1 MSHTVRVNLG
11 SRSYDVAV
19 GVPADAV
26 GGLIR
31 RVCPTAAR
39 CFVVADPAC
48 GTAPIPTA
56 LSTVGLQVHVWNGD
70 VTDDQSVRGRCM
82 TGATGVTESVKS
94 LDTVEHLCGQFAA
107 AGLDR
112 RDVVVAIGG
121 GIIGDLAGFAAAT
134 YRRGVAW
141 VNMPTTLL
149 SMVDASVGGKTG
161 ANLFSS
167 ASILKNMVGAFH
179 QPSLVVVDTQWLTTL
194 PVRHLRAGLAEC
206 IKHALLCRSVPGFD
220 DHALWDDTSDV
231 IRRADLARDHA
242 AVAGLITRNITL
254 KARVV
259 EQDEFETAP
268 DAAGGRALLNLGHTF
283 AHVIEGLPGQDVLH
297 GEAVGLGLI
306 AAAHAARSIG
316 RVNQEFVE
324 AVHATVCAAGLPTA
338 LAGLPAS
345 HHLVDRMR
353 GDKKTLGGS
362 LRLILPGP
370 GGFGRAGVVAGPPEA
385 AVRAG
390 WDSLRD

>member
-26 GGLIR
+26 GERVR
-31 RVCPTAAR
+31 RVCPHAAR

-48 GTAPIPTA
+48 STPPITAN
-56 LSTVGLQVHVWNGD
+56 LSAAGLQVHVWNSD
-70 VTDDQSVRGRCM
+70 ITDGQSAARRRM
-82 TGATGVTESVKS
+82 TSRSGVTESVKS

-112 RDVVVAIGG
+112 RDVVLAIGG
-121 GIIGDLAGFAAAT
+121 GIVGDLAGFAAAT

-161 ANLFSS
+161 ANLFT
-167 ASILKNMVGAFH
+167 ATSILKNMVGSFH
-179 QPSLVVVDTQWLTTL
+179 QPSLVVIDPRWLTTL
-194 PVRHLRAGLAEC
+194 PARHLRAGVAEC
-206 IKHALLCRSVPGFD
+206 IKHALLCRSVPGLGGHD
-220 DHALWDDTSDV
+220 LWDFTSDV
-231 IRRADLARDHA
+231 VRRADLARDHLA
-242 AVAGLITRNITL
+242 AADLISRNVTL

-259 EQDEFETAP
+259 EQDEFESAP
-268 DAAGGRALLNLGHTF
+268 DATGGRALLNLGHTF

-306 AAAHAARSIG
+306 AAAHTARSLG
-316 RVNQEFVE
+316 RVDQEFVQ
-324 AVHATVCAAGLPTA
+324 TVCATVSGAGLPTS
-338 LAGLPAS
+338 LAGLPTC
-345 HHLVDRMR
+345 HDLVQRMR
-353 GDKKTLGGS
+353 GDKKTLGGK

-370 GGFGRAGVVAGPPEA
+370 GDFGCAGVIADPPDA
-385 AVRAG
+385 AVHAGLDALRA
-390 WDSLRD
+390 